1 MYSRKVTRY
10 IVKLSLQYE
19 KIWDNRS
26 NQKSNQKSDQGLTK
40 KYTAGRQ
47 LDILCGKAFAT
58 PQKLRGHQNRKFLCK
73 PAAKP
78 QDPTPEIVQLQP
90 QPEQFQDPT
99 PEIVQLQSQPEQL
112 QDPTPEVIPAHAEK
126 TPNLTID
133 ELAKW
138 LAEPGDYN
146 QYTPRKRRAPQTDNE
161 WFAYMQG
168 DYRRRWCDI
177 QFVKRVHDPARSHKS
192 LKHKTVWQVD
202 LKPNVRDIPYFPSI
216 IADTRQK
223 ITEIL
228 ESELEEKGQIKSAI
242 TILATYTDNSGT
254 NKQVYHRGVM
264 RVFLLK
270 NDIDDHLTKSAVD
283 ITDKIVK
290 FMKGGS
296 GWKIV
301 SIDILTIETYT
312 YCRAEGGSYILTP
325 KALANKKCTINPDNK
340 DLLDP
345 DTGLL
350 SEKCLQGAL
359 GAYFAYKD
367 GHTQKLERIFQA
379 EKFKLYLEQV
389 NLNAIPMPTPV
400 CPRIFSKIED
410 LNPEISI
417 NVWEWEEKT
426 GIPKPVIASKNYNRQ
441 HIIHLMAL
449 TDITKSD
456 EGNFPSSKSL
466 TNHQEWCFGL
476 GEAPQRVELP
486 VKGKNDFEEFK
497 NFNRTMYAPCVII
510 ADFEADN
517 RKCNENYGENMH
529 KIMEQKANSF
539 CYMVHWIETDETW
552 GPFLYRGPN
561 ATEEFV
567 SRLDKELRR
576 INDVL
581 EVKVE
586 RIITEE
592 AKKEFTEA
600 VSCWIFCESVKRSI
614 GAHQIKVIA
623 ETFERYKSMKVGQFK
638 YIDSMQFMASS
649 LANLAKNLGTDK
661 PLTKRHFKN
670 FSSEHIDLITR
681 KGVYPYEYIDSHDRF
696 KETELPS
703 IHDFHSTLGGK
714 ITQDNYK
721 HAQKVWKEFG
731 CKNLGEWE
739 ASPEYFKQNPDK
751 QKQIL
756 NVILNTKPD
765 AAHGYFLN
773 IKAHYPLRT
782 HDYLQDLPPAV
793 DSIAVKKDRLN
804 PYITKLVDNLDGG
817 RFPETEKL
825 VPHLGKH
832 EDYVIHY
839 QELQYYIKL
848 GMVVDEIT
856 QVLSFDQDNWLAPYI
871 AKNTNLR
878 QQSKNSFE
886 KDFFKLM
893 NNSIYGKTMENVR
906 KYQDVKLM
914 RMINENDE
922 KKFLKKVRK
931 PSFKYARQLGNTLV
945 GAHMGKASVIL
956 NKPIIIGASVLG
968 LSKLL
973 MYRFWYGFVKEK
985 YENKVR
991 LGYMDTDSFIYH
1003 VETEDIYKDMAER
1016 PDLFDL
1022 NDIKTIGLFKDETP
1036 GNVITESY
1044 HIRAKSYHYVLAD
1057 KSTKSKHKGV
1067 SKKGMSDMAKD
1078 TYFPSLG
1085 GTLLDDTVEKD
1096 EIFDPMT
1103 QVYQDCLFENNIF
1116 YAKNVGMRT
1125 KNHVIFLIES
1135 EKKAL
1140 SPIDT
1145 KRWIWSD
1152 GISSLPFGHWRIQ
1165 VYKKLLERGTSHEA
1179 AEKIAIGTRLPEK
1192 Y

>member
-1 MYSRKVTRY
+1 MTMHDFT
-10 IVKLSLQYE
+10 E
-19 KIWDNRS
+19 KAKRGGIAM
-26 NQKSNQKSDQGLTK
+26 
-40 KYTAGRQ
+40 AGHR
-47 LDILCGKAFAT
+47 
-58 PQKLRGHQNRKFLCK
+58 FL
-73 PAAKP
+73 
-78 QDPTPEIVQLQP
+78 
-90 QPEQFQDPT
+90 
-99 PEIVQLQSQPEQL
+99 
-112 QDPTPEVIPAHAEK
+112 
-126 TPNLTID
+126 
-133 ELAKW
+133 
-138 LAEPGDYN
+138 
-146 QYTPRKRRAPQTDNE
+146 
-161 WFAYMQG
+161 
-168 DYRRRWCDI
+168 
-177 QFVKRVHDPARSHKS
+177 
-192 LKHKTVWQVD
+192 
-202 LKPNVRDIPYFPSI
+202 
-216 IADTRQK
+216 
-223 ITEIL
+223 
-228 ESELEEKGQIKSAI
+228 
-242 TILATYTDNSGT
+242 
-254 NKQVYHRGVM
+254 
-264 RVFLLK
+264 
-270 NDIDDHLTKSAVD
+270 
-283 ITDKIVK
+283 
-290 FMKGGS
+290 
-296 GWKIV
+296 
-301 SIDILTIETYT
+301 
-312 YCRAEGGSYILTP
+312 
-325 KALANKKCTINPDNK
+325 
-340 DLLDP
+340 
-345 DTGLL
+345 
-350 SEKCLQGAL
+350 
-359 GAYFAYKD
+359 
-367 GHTQKLERIFQA
+367 
-379 EKFKLYLEQV
+379 
-389 NLNAIPMPTPV
+389 
-400 CPRIFSKIED
+400 
-410 LNPEISI
+410 
-417 NVWEWEEKT
+417 
-426 GIPKPVIASKNYNRQ
+426 
-441 HIIHLMAL
+441 
-449 TDITKSD
+449 
-456 EGNFPSSKSL
+456 
-466 TNHQEWCFGL
+466 
-476 GEAPQRVELP
+476 
-486 VKGKNDFEEFK
+486 
-497 NFNRTMYAPCVII
+497 
-510 ADFEADN
+510 
-517 RKCNENYGENMH
+517 
-529 KIMEQKANSF
+529 KANNPKMGDSF
-539 CYMVHWIETDETW
+539 NPSKPTTWISYVDANN
-552 GPFLYRGPN
+552 LYGWAMSQYLP
-561 ATEEFV
+561 
-567 SRLDKELRR
+567 
-576 INDVL
+576 
-581 EVKVE
+581 
-586 RIITEE
+586 
-592 AKKEFTEA
+592 
-600 VSCWIFCESVKRSI
+600 I
-614 GAHQIKVIA
+614 G
-623 ETFERYKSMKVGQFK
+623 
-638 YIDSMQFMASS
+638 
-649 LANLAKNLGTDK
+649 
-661 PLTKRHFKN
+661 
-670 FSSEHIDLITR
+670 
-681 KGVYPYEYIDSHDRF
+681 
-696 KETELPS
+696 
-703 IHDFHSTLGGK
+703 
-714 ITQDNYK
+714 NYR
-721 HAQKVWKEFG
+721 
-731 CKNLGEWE
+731 WE

-765 AAHGYFLN
+765 AAY
-773 IKAHYPLRT
+773 
-782 HDYLQDLPPAV
+782 LPPAV
-793 DSIAVKKDRLN
+793 DSIAVKKDRLS

-893 NNSIYGKTMENVR
+893 NNSVYGKTMENVR

-985 YENKVR
+985 YGNKVR

-1022 NDIKTIGLFKDETP
+1022 NDTKTIGLFKDETP

-1103 QVYQDCLFENNIF
+1103 QVYRDCLFENNIF

-1125 KNHVIFLIES
+1125 KNHVISLIES